1 MDNFIRK
8 HLTFLSTFWN
18 KFLSNSVP
26 SNCSLECW
34 EPSPASLKTT
44 LEPDP
49 AESHS
54 SLYGV
59 LYDYTARSADELSV
73 SRGDRL
79 CVLKDAG
86 EYVLARRI
94 SGDQVVGYVPA
105 TYISKLSQEPAAQQ
119 S

>member
-18 KFLSNSVP
+18 KFLSRRVP
-26 SNCSLECW
+26 SNNPLEFW
-34 EPSPASLKTT
+34 EPAPATSQST

-49 AESHS
+49 AESNF

-59 LYDYTARSADELSV
+59 LYDYTAKSADELSV
-73 SRGDRL
+73 TRGDKL

-94 SGDQVVGYVPA
+94 SGDPVVGYVPA
-105 TYISKLSQEPAAQQ
+105 NYISKIRQEPAAQQ